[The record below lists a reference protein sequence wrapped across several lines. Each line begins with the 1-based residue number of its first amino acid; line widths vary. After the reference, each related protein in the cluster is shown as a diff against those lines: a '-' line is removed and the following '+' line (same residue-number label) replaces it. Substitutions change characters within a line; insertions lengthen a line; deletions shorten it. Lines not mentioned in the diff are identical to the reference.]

1 MAVAPDK
8 IEMIT
13 AYYPSKNERHVTTKG
28 NTVGLV
34 DGFKLVHDVFAFQG
48 RAVHLEGEPLV
59 SAWRRQ
65 PTLALV
71 NEKQTITLAYAAD
84 VKALP
89 GPLAEQVVKR
99 LEETKVK

>member
-1 MAVAPDK
+1 MPVTPDK

-13 AYYPSKNERHVTTKG
+13 GFYPGKNEGKVTTRG
-28 NTVGLV
+28 NTIGQV
-34 DGFKLVHDVFAFQG
+34 DDFQLVHDVFPFQG
-48 RAVHLEGEPLV
+48 RAVHLKDEPLV
-59 SAWRRQ
+59 SAWLRQ

-89 GPLAEQVVKR
+89 GHLAEQVVKR